1 MQNDYDIEKIFEQ
14 IENDL
19 ISSMKRTLWS
29 HKEDEKVKGFNWP
42 QWQALKLKELED
54 FRKNN
59 KEIFKNYNQDIKY
72 ATKIQMKKQFRE
84 GASRTNKDAIK
95 AGIIKKEDSQ
105 LSGSFFGLNDRKIK
119 ALMKSTTKD
128 INDVKYAT
136 LRMANDQFRQIIY
149 KAEVYANTG
158 AKTVKQ
164 AIDMATHDFLARGF
178 NCIEYKNGS
187 RHNIA
192 DYCDMAIRTA
202 NKRANLMGEG
212 EMRKKLGNSLV
223 YISKHGGAC
232 DKCSPWQGRVYI
244 DDVWSG
250 GKKEDGKYPLL
261 STAIEGGLF
270 HPRCQHGSSTYYE
283 GINNEPEEVTQ
294 ALSNEHEDEYTQ
306 ALQRQKRQY
315 ERLALGSLLPENL
328 LNYQNKANEL
338 QNQIE
343 GSKIEIKDLPS
354 QFAAKSEKDNTNVAI
369 EFINSQKNANH
380 KVVQLFKNMT
390 NNTKLPFKISHA
402 KNCMLEIRK
411 KTNNIDSIK
420 LTIPKLTDKNIGSIQ
435 TWLHENMHFM
445 DFMKNNKDMNKY
457 QGFFSTKRISLQTVI
472 RNSGSSM
479 SKEVTDLFNEFNKR
493 YDKEKNIILEKANK
507 LVKKL
512 DEDYLKNIQGK
523 AISEYSSVY
532 KEYKK
537 KYNQISNKY
546 KNDLDMLGRNLMGGG
561 INQLQDIYDALSKGN
576 YIDKGIVKYGH
587 GSTYYNNINS
597 RIKEIIANY
606 GSLSISRPD
615 LIEILRKDK
624 PDLVEELNNLI
635 DEMLKE

>member
-14 IENDL
+14 IENNL

-29 HKEDEKVKGFNWP
+29 HKEDEKTKGFNWP
-42 QWQALKLKELED
+42 QWQALKLKQLED

-136 LRMANDQFRQIIY
+136 LRMADDQFRQIIY

-270 HPRCQHGSSTYYE
+270 HPRCQHGASTYYE

-315 ERLALGSLLPENL
+315 ERLALGSLLPENVL
-328 LNYQNKANEL
+328 TYQNKVNEL

-343 GSKIEIKDLPS
+343 GSKIELSDDEQYAINQYIGPESYKINEILRNNLGLTKQQKELLSNLDKMLDKMPNYEGIVQRS
-354 QFAAKSEKDNTNVAI
+354 LMLDNKALSK
-369 EFINSQKNANH
+369 F
-380 KVVQLFKNMT
+380 L
-390 NNTKLPFKISHA
+390 
-402 KNCMLEIRK
+402 
-411 KTNNIDSIK
+411 KTYK
-420 LTIPKLTDKNIGSIQ
+420 TG
-435 TWLHENMHFM
+435 
-445 DFMKNNKDMNKY
+445 
-457 QGFFSTKRISLQTVI
+457 RII
-472 RNSGSSM
+472 
-479 SKEVTDLFNEFNKR
+479 
-493 YDKEKNIILEKANK
+493 
-507 LVKKL
+507 
-512 DEDYLKNIQGK
+512 
-523 AISEYSSVY
+523 
-532 KEYKK
+532 
-537 KYNQISNKY
+537 KYNQYISTTTGTRYNELSNIELHIKSKTGKDIRKFNKEE
-546 KNDLDMLGRNLMGGG
+546 
-561 INQLQDIYDALSKGN
+561 Q
-576 YIDKGIVKYGH
+576 
-587 GSTYYNNINS
+587 
-597 RIKEIIANY
+597 
-606 GSLSISRPD
+606 
-615 LIEILRKDK
+615 EILFKRNTTFKVIK
-624 PDLVEELNNLI
+624 TEKIGKEYHIYMEEVN
-635 DEMLKE
+635 E

>member
-1 MQNDYDIEKIFEQ
+1 MQEDYNIEKIFEQ

-29 HKEDEKVKGFNWP
+29 HKEDEKTKGFNWP
-42 QWQALKLKELED
+42 QWQALKLKQIED

-59 KEIFKNYNQDIKY
+59 QEIFKNYNQDIRY

-84 GASRTNKDAIK
+84 GASRTNKEAIR

-105 LSGSFFGLNDRKIK
+105 LSGSFFGLNDKKIK

-136 LRMANDQFRQIIY
+136 LRMANDQYRQIIY

-164 AIDMATHDFLARGF
+164 AIDMATKDFLARGF
-178 NCIEYKNGS
+178 NCIEYSNGS

-212 EMRKKLGNSLV
+212 EMRKKLGNPFV

-261 STAIEGGLF
+261 STAINGGLF
-270 HPRCQHGSSTYYE
+270 HPRCEHGSSTYYE
-283 GINNEPEEVTQ
+283 GINSEPEEVTQ

-315 ERLALGSLLPENL
+315 ERLALGSLLPENV
-328 LNYQNKANEL
+328 LNYQNKVNEL

-343 GSKIEIKDLPS
+343 DSKIENKENIKQYNPASLVEKLNIDLEEYKPYGKYDPFENNI
-354 QFAAKSEKDNTNVAI
+354 QEKT
-369 EFINSQKNANH
+369 SK
-380 KVVQLFKNMT
+380 LLNM
-390 NNTKLPFKISHA
+390 NKLPQLLNKEQYKKIDG
-402 KNCMLEIRK
+402 NEIIRVLHSYHGRTAQEAYENTIK
-411 KTNNIDSIK
+411 GTIQYSESIRSSYGRGIYFGESNIEDDLLSLYGKTD
-420 LTIPKLTDKNIGSIQ
+420 
-435 TWLHENMHFM
+435 
-445 DFMKNNKDMNKY
+445 NK
-457 QGFFSTKRISLQTVI
+457 VI
-472 RNSGSSM
+472 RA
-479 SKEVTDLFNEFNKR
+479 KIDNKA
-493 YDKEKNIILEKANK
+493 KILEFDKQF
-507 LVKKL
+507 
-512 DEDYLKNIQGK
+512 DYLKDVEERLNKIP
-523 AISEYSSVY
+523 
-532 KEYKK
+532 KK
-537 KYNQISNKY
+537 LRNFY
-546 KNDLDMLGRNLMGGG
+546 KNERSLLYMLDG
-561 INQLQDIYDALSKGN
+561 IDGIKIKSKG
-576 YIDKGIVKYGH
+576 
-587 GSTYYNNINS
+587 YYCIYN
-597 RIKEIIANY
+597 R
-606 GSLSISRPD
+606 GV
-615 LIEILRKDK
+615 
-624 PDLVEELNNLI
+624 LVVNV
-635 DEMLKE
+635 